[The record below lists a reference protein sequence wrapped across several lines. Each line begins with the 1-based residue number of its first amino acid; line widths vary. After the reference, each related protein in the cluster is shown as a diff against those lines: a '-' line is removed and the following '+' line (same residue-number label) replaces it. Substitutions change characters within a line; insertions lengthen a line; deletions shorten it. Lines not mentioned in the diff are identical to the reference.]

1 MVGCS
6 SHGRGL
12 AIFLLATASRP
23 ALGPIHPP
31 IQWVPGALS
40 LGVKRP
46 RREADHPT
54 HLHLVPRSRMHGT
67 IPPLPNTPSRRG
79 AQFKKSTGTTLP
91 YLYIMR
97 WAGHV
102 TCKGKKKRT
111 KIYRE
116 TSRKETLGRSSRKC
130 ISEK

>member
-1 MVGCS
+1 M
-6 SHGRGL
+6 R
-12 AIFLLATASRP
+12 
-23 ALGPIHPP
+23 
-31 IQWVPGALS
+31 
-40 LGVKRP
+40 
-46 RREADHPT
+46 
-54 HLHLVPRSRMHGT
+54 GT
-67 IPPLPNTPSRRG
+67 IPPLPQYAFMVWCSVKKK
-79 AQFKKSTGTTLP
+79 AQTTLP